1 MKISRVGW
9 WIVGFCLV
17 FLLGWG
23 QGVRGEVGGD
33 MSANADRCST
43 VLADCVTLSNQAHQ
57 AQSLGDLPQA
67 RALINRSLAGLNQH
81 PTTEHQQQILAQS
94 LDIFG
99 AIALHQG
106 EFQIALEAW
115 QQAAAIYDQFPP
127 LADRLQQNLI
137 HQSLAQ
143 QKLGLSLQ
151 SCATLLNGL
160 GLNLACEPEQWQSQ
174 DWQRLGSIS
183 REAGH
188 FAAAIALGDLWR
200 QGGYFA
206 AARQLLEGLGLQQ
219 DPQREG
225 LRLLTLGDVARSQG
239 DQERAET
246 QAEIQFHYEAC
257 PGEASGLT
265 MDFYQEGL
273 DNYQR
278 VEALGLGDLAIT
290 LPALIQQISLH
301 QRLGQREAAT
311 ALLGQISPPTPAD
324 SRLIQPHL
332 QSSLLHYAQMLHCLG
347 EEAMAR
353 AWGEAIAT
361 TAEAQGNGE
370 IAAYGYGYWGEWYE
384 AAGELAEAEMMTA
397 KAIAFSGGQAHLA
410 YPWRW
415 QMGRILAKGGDRSQS
430 LREYQQAYQLLQ
442 SLRNNLVA
450 FNTTMQYDFRDRV
463 EPFYREYADL
473 LLQPDSPTGE
483 ISQSHLRT
491 ARDVIE
497 SLQLAELDNFFQ
509 DDCTQFADTAVETA
523 DPHASFLFTILLEN
537 RLEVIAAFPNADL
550 QEHRVLEDV
559 TYTFDRFNQN
569 VQKPTVIT
577 ASGVRSNSEEIYQW
591 LIAPFTEAFKIHQIK
606 TLVFA
611 FDTMLQGTPVA
622 ALYDSENN
630 EYMIEKGFGLVTV
643 PSSKLF
649 SPRKID
655 QVQLRVLGGARSNF
669 EGFEGPEQFSNLP
682 HTVFEIERIE
692 KIVPTALLINEQF
705 TREQL
710 RVQVRSGQF
719 PIVHIATHG
728 KFSSKQEATFLV
740 IGDGKL
746 NVADFAAGLDLRD
759 LPKSQALELLVL
771 SACETAEG
779 DKRAALGMAGVALR
793 SGARSTIATLWQ
805 VNDRSTAELMVK
817 FYEILRNMPE
827 VGKAEAL
834 RQAQVMLLNSDDST
848 DQDFSNPRFW
858 APFVLIGNWL

>member
-1 MKISRVGW
+1 MMKISRVGW

-23 QGVRGEVGGD
+23 RGAWGQWGGD

-57 AQSLGDLPQA
+57 SQSLGDLPQA

-127 LADRLQQNLI
+127 LADRLQQNRI

-151 SCATLLNGL
+151 SCATLLEGL
-160 GLNLACEPEQWQSQ
+160 GLNVGCEPEQWKEQ
-174 DWQRLGSIS
+174 DWRGMG
-183 REAGH
+183 EAGN
-188 FAAAIALGDLWR
+188 FAVAIALGDLWR

-206 AARQLLEGLGLQQ
+206 AARQLLEGLGIQQ
-219 DPQREG
+219 DRQREG

-239 DQERAET
+239 DQERAEA
-246 QAEIQFHYEAC
+246 QAEIQFHYQAC
-257 PGEASGLT
+257 PGKASGLAVSSY
-265 MDFYQEGL
+265 DQALVYYQEVMAL
-273 DNYQR
+273 KLED
-278 VEALGLGDLAIT
+278 LGLT

-311 ALLGQISPPTPAD
+311 ALLGQIPPPTLAD

-332 QSSLLHYAQMLHCLG
+332 QSSLLQYAQMLHCLG

-361 TAEAQGNGE
+361 TAEAQGNSE
-370 IAAYGYGYWGEWYE
+370 IAAYGYGYQGEWYE
-384 AAGELAEAEMMTA
+384 AAGQLTEAEATTA
-397 KAIAFSGGQAHLA
+397 KAIAFSSGQAHLA

-415 QMGRILAKGGDRSQS
+415 QMGRILAKGGDRPQS

-509 DDCTQFADTAVETA
+509 DDCTQFADTSVEIA
-523 DPHASFLFTILLEN
+523 DPYASFLFTILLEN

-559 TYTFDRFNQN
+559 VGTVVNLMTNLRTKGGISGDR
-569 VQKPTVIT
+569 IL
-577 ASGVRSNSEEIYQW
+577 SNGSQLYHW
-591 LIAPFTEAFKIHQIK
+591 LIAPFEASFKVYQIK

-611 FDTMLQGTPVA
+611 FDTMLQGMPVA
-622 ALYDSENN
+622 VLYDQEHQ

-649 SPRKID
+649 SPRKIE
-655 QVQLRVLGGARSNF
+655 QVRLRVLGGARDNF
-669 EGFEGPEQFSNLP
+669 EEFKGTEQFSNLP
-682 HTVFEIERIE
+682 YTISELERIE
-692 KIVPTALLINEQF
+692 KIVPTALLLNEEF

-728 KFSSKQEATFLV
+728 KFSSQQENTFLV

-746 NVADFAAGLDLRD
+746 NVVDFAAGLDLRD

-793 SGARSTIATLWQ
+793 SGARSTIATLWR
-805 VNDRSTAELMVK
+805 VGDGSTAELMVK
-817 FYEILRNMPE
+817 FYEILRATPE

-834 RQAQVMLLNSDDST
+834 RQAQVMLLKDEQFKD
-848 DQDFSNPRFW
+848 PKVW